1 MLSPDFDISTNSLP
15 VFRGEKRQDLPQF
28 VAFRLTQISPVAFRE
43 NRQQKDRNVRTA
55 VIADNA
61 RTTSPAFRFR
71 AQRSFLAPPVPCI
84 SSPEDG
90 RSARKSINSRRSV
103 SVRIRLA
110 PLTNSGVS
118 TIVWSGRFTG

>member
-71 AQRSFLAPPVPCI
+71 APAKLPGATRPLHQLAGGWPVGEKVDQLSPLRLGQNP
-84 SSPEDG
+84 SSTAD
-90 RSARKSINSRRSV
+90 K
-103 SVRIRLA
+103 
-110 PLTNSGVS
+110 
-118 TIVWSGRFTG
+118 F